1 MKFQISKDWTMEKA
15 KEEEGQNI
23 EAGRRLTKVIMWDT
37 QVTVVLTPAQEAQL
51 LRVVLGMASENA
63 VERAV
68 SHE

>member
-1 MKFQISKDWTMEKA
+1 MSENPDENPTIA
-15 KEEEGQNI
+15 PP
-23 EAGRRLTKVIMWDT
+23 RRLTKVIMWDT

>member
-1 MKFQISKDWTMEKA
+1 MEKA

-37 QVTVVLTPAQEAQL
+37 QVTVALTPAQEAQL